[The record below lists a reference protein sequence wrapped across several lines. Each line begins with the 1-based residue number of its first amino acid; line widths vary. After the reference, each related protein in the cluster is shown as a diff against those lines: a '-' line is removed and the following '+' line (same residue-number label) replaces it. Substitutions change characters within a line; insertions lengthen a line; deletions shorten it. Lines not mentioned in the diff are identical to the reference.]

1 MTEIVAIVTH
11 VCVDYDSYLKNWSKS
26 EEKRLKLSG
35 STNSIRPHNDN
46 NFVDFSFYSESAW
59 LVSAHGHN
67 HEGYLRPGGGGL
79 FFEKKFRMDSWLV
92 IAVDFCFM
100 QPNRALDI
108 GISTSC
114 VTSSSASLLARWS
127 KSSGPNPTRCHC
139 HQRTWPGSWIV
150 RNITGPNREIFLWK
164 WLHLLA
170 TDIRG
175 NTNADRGVSH
185 RQPRHHRT
193 L

>member
-26 EEKRLKLSG
+26 EEKWLKLSG

-67 HEGYLRPGGGGL
+67 HEGYLRPGDGGL
-79 FFEKKFRMDSWLV
+79 FFEKKFRMDGWLV

-114 VTSSSASLLARWS
+114 VTSSSASLFGTLEQVYRPESDSMSLPS
-127 KSSGPNPTRCHC
+127 KDLTGAVGSS
-139 HQRTWPGSWIV
+139 
-150 RNITGPNREIFLWK
+150 EI
-164 WLHLLA
+164 
-170 TDIRG
+170 
-175 NTNADRGVSH
+175 
-185 RQPRHHRT
+185 
-193 L
+193 